1 MAVGVSYGGTAQFL
15 INGMLYSLS
24 GSVKVKVGGVTRKA
38 AIGPSGP
45 TGNFIETWI
54 EPEVDV
60 EVFDD
65 PTQSVS
71 ALQAVTGAA
80 VQVQGRNGKTYM
92 LYNAFVTDALE
103 PDVVAGKFSLKLS
116 GSQCVEILA

>member
-1 MAVGVSYGGTAQFL
+1 MSVGVSFGGTAQFS
-15 INGMLYSLS
+15 INGQLYSLS
-24 GSVKVKVGGVTRKA
+24 GAVKVKVGGVTRKA

-45 TGNFIETWI
+45 TGNWI
-54 EPEVDV
+54 EPEVEV

-65 PTQSVS
+65 PANSVT
-71 ALQAVTGAA
+71 ALQAVTGAT

-116 GSQCVEILA
+116 GSACLEVAG

>member
-1 MAVGVSYGGTAQFL
+1 MSVGVSFGGTAQFS
-15 INGMLYSLS
+15 INGQLYSLS
-24 GSVKVKVGGVTRKA
+24 GAVKVKVGGVTRKA

-45 TGNFIETWI
+45 TGNWIETWI
-54 EPEVDV
+54 EPEIEV

-65 PTQSVS
+65 PANSVT
-71 ALQAVTGAA
+71 ALQAVTGAT
-80 VQVQGRNGKTYM
+80 VQVQGRNGKTYL

-116 GSQCVEILA
+116 GSNCIEVA